1 MKRDDRKKLISEKKI
16 GGIHNM
22 HFRLIEMIREKENF
36 LRNINMIRSIIKN
49 RPDLNENRFF

>member
-1 MKRDDRKKLISEKKI
+1 
-16 GGIHNM
+16 M

-49 RPDLNENRFF
+49 RPELNENRFF